1 MLFIVID
8 KTTHQIGI
16 FDCSPEFYE
25 RGSAKV
31 QEANSIYDLFYK
43 QEGFDPSQYFINET
57 L

>member
-8 KTTHQIGI
+8 KASHVIGI

-25 RGSAKV
+25 KGEYKV
-31 QEANSIYDLFYK
+31 QKASEIYDLFYNT
-43 QEGFDPSQYFINET
+43 EGFDPAQYFVNST